1 MGISARGRRIWA
13 YRAQSRWRR
22 AMELRARTFRSDLG
36 ASPSRSRGNSANLL
50 RSRMPWSREFNVP
63 IALKDGRS
71 ITTLGQGRALML
83 NLPVR
88 HQVRPYWQYA
98 AELLLIASENKGAL
112 ERAHA
117 QLSRALMIEGLL

>member
-1 MGISARGRRIWA
+1 
-13 YRAQSRWRR
+13 
-22 AMELRARTFRSDLG
+22 LT
-36 ASPSRSRGNSANLL
+36 ANVADGGG
-50 RSRMPWSREFNVP
+50 MPWSRQFSAP

-83 NLPVR
+83 NLAPR

-98 AELLLIASENKGAL
+98 AELLLIASENESAIEL
-112 ERAHA
+112 AHA

>member
-1 MGISARGRRIWA
+1 
-13 YRAQSRWRR
+13 
-22 AMELRARTFRSDLG
+22 
-36 ASPSRSRGNSANLL
+36 
-50 RSRMPWSREFNVP
+50 MPWSREFSAP

-88 HQVRPYWQYA
+88 NQVRPYWQYTA
-98 AELLLIASENKGAL
+98 KLLLIASQDDDAL
-112 ERAHA
+112 DRARA